1 MNFPFPLFV
10 MRLLLGLLFITA
22 SFGGAPLHAA
32 ASAPEERYNEV
43 RTTFEKGDFSRAQ
56 HLGESLLQDGH
67 LSPELFQLLGHIRYR
82 QGDLGRAALWYGRAS
97 LFPPP
102 VPEVRQNIAHIH
114 DRTGNLR
121 FPANGLRDQFTA
133 RLSRTQWA
141 HVAITAGWIF
151 AFAVAL
157 FYLHIRSFALRTLLM
172 LVRVIAIGIATVAAL
187 GWYWHP
193 SYESVGRLSVVTV
206 PNAKAYTAAT
216 VTSGSVV
223 ALPPGSEIRKL
234 EERGAWC
241 YVEIPTEGEFRR
253 GWVQS
258 EVLTPFWPFEK
269 GYLE

>member
-1 MNFPFPLFV
+1 
-10 MRLLLGLLFITA
+10 MRLFLGFLCVIIACGSLQ
-22 SFGGAPLHAA
+22 GAA
-32 ASAPEERYNEV
+32 AAPEERYAEV
-43 RTTFEKGDFSRAQ
+43 RTQFEKGDFSRAQ
-56 HLGESLLQDGH
+56 HLAESLLKDGH
-67 LSPELFQLLGHIRYR
+67 LSPELFQLMGHIRYR
-82 QGDLGRAALWYGRAS
+82 QGDLGRATLWYGRAS

-121 FPANGLRDQFTA
+121 YPANSVRDQFTA
-133 RLSRTQWA
+133 RMSRTQWA
-141 HVAITAGWIF
+141 HVAVTAGWVF
-151 AFAVAL
+151 VFAVAL

-172 LVRVIAIGIATVAAL
+172 LVRVVALGIATVAAC
-187 GWYWHP
+187 GWYWRP
-193 SYESVGRLSVVTV
+193 SYEDVGKIAVVTS
-206 PNAKAYTAAT
+206 PNAKAFTAAT

-223 ALPPGSEIRKL
+223 ALPQGSEIRKL
-234 EERGAWC
+234 EDRGTWC